1 MPSGPSKIYVFRGG
15 NFFNSG
21 PAGYDP
27 YRKLKIILFIILA
40 LYLYHLYLSGTQTMI
55 AQFLQTAILIPI
67 ILISLTFHEFS
78 HALMAD
84 FLGDPT
90 PRHMGRLSL
99 NPMNHLDLFGTILLF
114 FSNFGWAKPVPV
126 DPRNFRVP
134 DRAMM
139 SVALAGPLSNIVLAF
154 LGGVFCKVF
163 TMTQSGIPPIPLLQT
178 TLTGVTLIIFI
189 KMNLGLAF
197 FNLIPLPPLDGSKV
211 LSFFLS
217 PRLRFR
223 YQEYEPMGPI
233 FLILF
238 VSFGLVGKLLELPIQ
253 FSFELIFKS
262 LSLI

>member
-15 NFFNSG
+15 NYSNGG

-27 YRKLKIILFIILA
+27 YRKLKIILFFILG
-40 LYLYHLYLSGTQTMI
+40 LYLLDLLLSGTQTMI
-55 AQFLQTAILIPI
+55 SKLVENAILIPI
-67 ILISLTFHEFS
+67 ILISLTIHEFA

-114 FSNFGWAKPVPV
+114 FSNFGWAKPVQV

-139 SVALAGPLSNIVLAF
+139 SVSLAGPLSNIILAF
-154 LGGVFCKVF
+154 LGGALCKIF
-163 TMTQSGIPPIPLLQT
+163 TMTQPGVSPILLLKT
-178 TLTGVTLIIFI
+178 TLTGHTLITFI
-189 KMNLGLAF
+189 VMNLGLAF

-217 PRLRFR
+217 PRLRFK
-223 YQEYEPMGPI
+223 YQEYEAMGPI

-238 VSFGLVGKLLELPIQ
+238 VSFGFVGKLLEVPIQ
-253 FSFELIFKS
+253 FSIELIFKS
-262 LSLI
+262 VSLI